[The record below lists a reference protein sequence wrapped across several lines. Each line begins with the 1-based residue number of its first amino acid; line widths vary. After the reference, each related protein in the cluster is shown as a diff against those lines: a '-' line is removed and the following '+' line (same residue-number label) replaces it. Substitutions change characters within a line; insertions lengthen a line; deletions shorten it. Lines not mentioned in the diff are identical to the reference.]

1 MRAARIQSVA
11 AYRGLAGPQPER
23 VDQPAEAHVAHD
35 RPPEFNDLLFG
46 VVAKQVFEQILVDV
60 VVVDEEPLRV
70 GECGLLRCAEVLV
83 APRPDLGDSLF
94 LKCFE
99 SP

>member
-1 MRAARIQSVA
+1 M
-11 AYRGLAGPQPER
+11 RGLAGPQPEG

-35 RPPEFNDLLFG
+35 RPPEFNDLLFR
-46 VVAKQVFEQILVDV
+46 VVAKQVVEQFLVDV

-70 GECGLLRCAEVLV
+70 GECRLLRLAEVLV
-83 APRPDLGDSLF
+83 APRPDLGDGLF
-94 LKCFE
+94 LQCFE